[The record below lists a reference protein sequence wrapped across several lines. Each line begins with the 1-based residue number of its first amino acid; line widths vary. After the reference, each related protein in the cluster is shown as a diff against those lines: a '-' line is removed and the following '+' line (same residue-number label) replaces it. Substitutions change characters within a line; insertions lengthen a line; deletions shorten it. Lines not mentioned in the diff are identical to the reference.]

1 MPEPGVRNG
10 WQAFE
15 QVYLELIEDTDLHYG
30 EQETS
35 VEANKWGQGATVVL
49 VNSDLVDILGV
60 EHLPF
65 PHPSFSDMG
74 HFGRDAGL
82 LSRPCLPSD

>member
-65 PHPSFSDMG
+65 PHPSFSDRG